1 VALTHVPPNGT
12 EDSDEAREVPLVPRR
27 AAKPRVLLGSRRRQ
41 FIAFAVI
48 AAALVVLLFQGLGNA
63 TVYFK
68 TADEA
73 VAQRAKLG
81 SHRFRIEGTV
91 QPDVRQ
97 VGQDVSFVIANNGV
111 SVPIIHHGDPPQ
123 LFKPGIPVVLE
134 GRFAPDGHF
143 ASGLIMV
150 KHTETYVPKHPDRV
164 HTAETSIPATP
175 STAP

>member
-1 VALTHVPPNGT
+1 MALTHAPDGT
-12 EDSDEAREVPLVPRR
+12 EESDESQEVTLLPGR

-41 FIAFAVI
+41 FIAFGIIAV
-48 AAALVVLLFQGLGNA
+48 ALGILVYQGLGNA

-73 VAQRAKLG
+73 VAQRAKLA

-91 QPDVRQ
+91 QPGVHQ

-111 SVPIIHHGDPPQ
+111 AVPVIHRGDPPQ

-134 GRFAPDGHF
+134 GRFASDGHF
-143 ASGLIMV
+143 ASDLIMV
-150 KHTETYVPKHPDRV
+150 KHTEDYVAKHPDRV
-164 HTAETSIPATP
+164 RSAETSIPTTA